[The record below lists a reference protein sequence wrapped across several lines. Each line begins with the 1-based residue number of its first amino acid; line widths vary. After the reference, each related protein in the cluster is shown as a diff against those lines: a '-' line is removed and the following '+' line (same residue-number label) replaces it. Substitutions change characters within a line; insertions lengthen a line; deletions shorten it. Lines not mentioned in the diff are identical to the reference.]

1 MHSART
7 RRLCAHMKPDAA
19 HLSALLALT
28 QQDSPMLLWLI
39 VGGLM
44 ALGPVLYSYIK
55 VYDRW
60 RGKSVDTSDFITRG
74 ELALVRADR
83 DAQLAASIGH
93 FNQRTDAISKRLE
106 TVFELLGKL
115 QEDMPA
121 IHRALG
127 RLEGHD
133 EAESRPGRRP
143 R

>member
-1 MHSART
+1 
-7 RRLCAHMKPDAA
+7 MKPDAA

-28 QQDSPMLLWLI
+28 EQDSPMLLWLI
-39 VGGLM
+39 VGGIF
-44 ALGPVLYSYIK
+44 ALGPVLHSYIK
-55 VYDRW
+55 VYEW
-60 RGKSVDTSDFITRG
+60 FMGKRLDTSTFVTHA
-74 ELALVRADR
+74 ELAVVRSDR
-83 DAQLAASIGH
+83 DNQLAASIGH
-93 FNQRTDAISKRLE
+93 FNQRTDAMSKRLE

-133 EAESRPGRRP
+133 EAESRPTRRP